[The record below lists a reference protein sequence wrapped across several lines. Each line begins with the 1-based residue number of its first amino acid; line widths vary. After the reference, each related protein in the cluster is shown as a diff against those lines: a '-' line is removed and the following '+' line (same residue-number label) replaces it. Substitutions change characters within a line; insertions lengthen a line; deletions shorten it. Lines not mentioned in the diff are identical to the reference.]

1 MILDYYL
8 KNEAEQFDY
17 IKIPMALV
25 KEEIFAQLSSQA
37 KILYG
42 LLLDKMGESM
52 KKSWVDSDNYVFV
65 IYPVEEIQHD
75 MGMSRRKVIDSLTEL
90 NDIGLICKRRQGR
103 GNPNLIYVKNYA
115 SIQV

>member
-1 MILDYYL
+1 MIIDYYL

-25 KEEIFAQLSSQA
+25 KEETFAPLSSQT

-42 LLLDKMGESM
+42 LLLDKMREST
-52 KKSWVDSDNYVFV
+52 KKNWIDDDNHVFV

-75 MGMSRRKVIDSLTEL
+75 MGMSKRKVIDSLTEL

-115 SIQV
+115 STQV